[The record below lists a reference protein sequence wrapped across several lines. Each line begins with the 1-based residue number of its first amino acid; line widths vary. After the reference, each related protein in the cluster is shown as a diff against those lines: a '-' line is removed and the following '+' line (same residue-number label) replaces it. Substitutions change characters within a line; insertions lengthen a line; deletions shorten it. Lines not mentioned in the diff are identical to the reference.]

1 MGGRLE
7 DDAMDREELGR
18 LLYNVEKDFLALAV
32 PWDSAPEWMKKQSRE
47 IAERFVTAA
56 ALSDATPKPR
66 AFYARVSLMGHR
78 SIGLCRVTEAP
89 LAGVTMLRCEKD
101 GGVEWVSP
109 AAVYSVTEVPD
120 AVAEAEIASALRH
133 AQEVQAEAER
143 RAAQLRSERA
153 AATACVVVH
162 AESKMVGAIASKA
175 GLLRLSDTA
184 LQAALVDNGLD
195 GFSLSPLDND
205 AHDPIGF
212 SFYTTAVDADAER
225 LVDAMRD
232 LGFSSV
238 NVRPAVDEDEL
249 VESIPF

>member
-1 MGGRLE
+1 MDSPMSREALGRMLHSLFCE
-7 DDAMDREELGR
+7 VTKEYVRWERLSPKEQDDACRVAEAFC
-18 LLYNVEKDFLALAV
+18 YN
-32 PWDSAPEWMKKQSRE
+32 
-47 IAERFVTAA
+47 AA
-56 ALSDATPKPR
+56 WPIQKPR
-66 AFYARVSLMGHR
+66 AFYARVSLMGKR
-78 SIGLCRVTEAP
+78 SLGLCRVTEAP

-101 GGVEWVSP
+101 GGVEWVNP
-109 AAVYSVTEVPD
+109 AAVYSIAEVPD

-133 AQEVQAEAER
+133 AESVRVETENRASRLRLERAEA
-143 RAAQLRSERA
+143 
-153 AATACVVVH
+153 TVDVVVDR
-162 AESKMVGAIASKA
+162 ESKMVGAIASLT
-175 GLLRLSDTA
+175 GLLRVNDAA
-184 LQAALVDNGLD
+184 LQASLRANDLD

-232 LGFSSV
+232 LGFSSI